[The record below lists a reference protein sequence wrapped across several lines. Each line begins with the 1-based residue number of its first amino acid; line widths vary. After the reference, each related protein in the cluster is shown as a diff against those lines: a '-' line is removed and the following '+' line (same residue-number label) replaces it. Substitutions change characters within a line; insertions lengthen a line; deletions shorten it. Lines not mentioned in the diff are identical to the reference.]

1 MESVE
6 RITLKRKT
14 FLYDCTEAGAVKSL
28 PSNGNPALGTQE
40 ILLPDNKPVSPRR
53 TSPCHPGEQVCV
65 TRENKFALSEA
76 VTEMVRSSKMY
87 NQYS

>member
-40 ILLPDNKPVSPRR
+40 IVLPDNKPVSPRR
-53 TSPCHPGEQVCV
+53 TSLCHLGEQICLVGGG
-65 TRENKFALSEA
+65 N
-76 VTEMVRSSKMY
+76 
-87 NQYS
+87 

>member
-28 PSNGNPALGTQE
+28 PSKGNPALGTQE
-40 ILLPDNKPVSPRR
+40 ILLPDNKPVSPRT
-53 TSPCHPGEQVCV
+53 TSASHPGEQARV
-65 TRENKFALSEA
+65 TQENKFALSEA

>member
-6 RITLKRKT
+6 RIMLKRKT

-40 ILLPDNKPVSPRR
+40 IVLPDNKPVSPRT
-53 TSPCHPGEQVCV
+53 TSACHPGEQARV
-65 TRENKFALSEA
+65 TQENKFALSEA

>member
-6 RITLKRKT
+6 RTTLKRKT

-40 ILLPDNKPVSPRR
+40 MLLPDNRGVSPRT
-53 TSPCHPGEQVCV
+53 TSACHPGEQICLVGGG
-65 TRENKFALSEA
+65 N
-76 VTEMVRSSKMY
+76 
-87 NQYS
+87 

>member
-40 ILLPDNKPVSPRR
+40 IVLPDNKGVSP
-53 TSPCHPGEQVCV
+53 
-65 TRENKFALSEA
+65 RENKFALSEA

>member
-14 FLYDCTEAGAVKSL
+14 FLYDCTEAGAVISM

-40 ILLPDNKPVSPRR
+40 ILLPDNKRVSPRT
-53 TSPCHPGEQVCV
+53 TSACHPGEQARV

-76 VTEMVRSSKMY
+76 VTEMVRFSKMY